1 MPVMLPPSIGA
12 ETTAKTVVLVSDAGV
27 PTGFAR
33 VGEEILKGLSRQS
46 SAELRLH
53 QIGINYSGAP
63 HPHNWPVHPA
73 SAAGDDL
80 KARVSSLAAQVKP
93 DVIILLNDAWVVAE
107 VAADLETAG
116 YTGAIVGYCPVDG
129 APLPLSAADG
139 LSNLRSLVAY
149 TEFGRQAFIDLF
161 DTADVTPPALDVIP
175 HGVDTGA
182 FGLLIPDDPAA
193 SRKAAKAQLFPA
205 DPKFQDSFVV
215 FNGNRNQPRKRID
228 VTMRAFA
235 DFARDKK
242 PNVMLYLHMAK
253 IDFGWN
259 VVELAT
265 RFGITDRL
273 IMSSTENA
281 LPSLSEKQLNLM
293 YNACDVGLNTSA
305 AEGWGLVSFE
315 HAAAGAAQIVPGTET
330 QKELWGGVAKIV
342 EPCMTTTAIGQVA
355 DWHLVSEHAVSEA
368 LEEMYRDKQALE
380 SCADRC
386 RRHASAAH
394 FSWKNIGDRWTC
406 LVESLC

>member
-1 MPVMLPPSIGA
+1 MLPPTIGS
-12 ETTAKTVVLVSDAGV
+12 ETAKTVLLVSDAGV

-33 VGEEILKGLSRQS
+33 VGEEILKGLSRQA
-46 SAELRLH
+46 SASFRLH

-63 HPHNWPVHPA
+63 HPHSWPIYPA
-73 SAAGDDL
+73 SVTGVDL
-80 KARVSSLAAQVKP
+80 KERVSSLATQLMPAA
-93 DVIILLNDAWVVAE
+93 IILLNDPWVVAE
-107 VAADLETAG
+107 VAAHLDNAG
-116 YTGAIVGYCPVDG
+116 FTGAIIGYCPVDG
-129 APLPLSAADG
+129 APLPLSAVDG
-139 LSNLRSLVAY
+139 LSKLRSLVAY
-149 TEFGRQAFIDLF
+149 TEFGRQAFTDLF
-161 DTADVTPPALDVIP
+161 DTAEVTLPALDVIP

-193 SRKAAKAQLFPA
+193 SRKAAKAQLFPTE
-205 DPKFQDSFVV
+205 PKFQDSFVV

-259 VVELAT
+259 VVELAK

-355 DWHLVSEHAVSEA
+355 DWHLVSEQAVTEA
-368 LEEMYRDKQALE
+368 LEELYHDNHALE
-380 SCADRC
+380 SYAAQC
-386 RRHASAAH
+386 RHHATAPH
-394 FSWKNIGDRWTC
+394 FSWNNIGDRWTC